1 MSKLTKSMWLRR
13 VGPISLAG
21 ALVLPLGLTGA
32 EKTAELSVAAQAEAV
47 YNSNHAAM
55 KSLLDDVELTRRNAV
70 VAASDG
76 KYEEALSGLNGALK
90 KIEKLNGDFAVSKR
104 SEIRNNIKRIK
115 RVYSSEIMKKANKFA
130 ADKKYDKALDEAQ
143 KAHILTPEREYI
155 TNFILECQKHL
166 QAKKF
171 TNQVTLESVSPD
183 YASRQKNIDMNLRE
197 AQLLIRNNKLENAI
211 IKLERVLLVD
221 PYNLEAVNML
231 SLVYKRLYNM
241 GVDRSRESELITQAR
256 NSWEWAEPLSRIAVQ
271 DMGTGRQADIRKK
284 SNTDLYNKLEAIEV
298 EKVPHGTSTVG
309 AVIRYM
315 NDIVKNTGVVVL
327 SKFTDQSENNRPVSL
342 DLGRSTMLD
351 IIRYF
356 SMASGLSYSFNGNQV
371 IFGNVDNLSTESFP
385 VRSDIIAEI
394 IDSKT
399 SRTTS
404 SGMKSM
410 EGGGGGDGAPD
421 EGGTETVA
429 DDTAAP
435 AVTAEGSKTLLTA
448 AALKNYFEK
457 RWVTFGPG
465 SNIIY
470 NPATER
476 LLVRNTTEN
485 LRRMGALLRQLDAL
499 DKPLILVEIKMIELN
514 DTNLNEL
521 GFEWT
526 FSAGRS
532 KGNGWSLGTNDP
544 TRHGTGDPENGGQMF
559 RVLND
564 LKIFPNFGEKIFGD
578 DMNVDLSLSIN
589 AVAQNR
595 QAEVLASPRILSEN
609 APARPAEIKMI
620 EKTYFITEW
629 EQPDMESDGF
639 NIKLEGDQPDWDDGN
654 DLGVTFSVKPEALT
668 DNYTIKLNDIKPIFL
683 THTKD
688 HDNPMTYG
696 VFTEGNGQPRT
707 WLARREFNLK
717 MPELARREITTNITL
732 YDGETVLIGGMVD
745 NETSTRDD
753 KWPFL
758 GEIPFIGNFFRDQQN
773 NISNRTMLMFITAR
787 LMTPKG
793 TPWNPGSTKNRG
805 LVDFTR

>member
-1 MSKLTKSMWLRR
+1 MSKTTRSIWLRQ
-13 VGPISLAG
+13 VGPLGLAG
-21 ALVLPLGLTGA
+21 ALVLPLGLNGA
-32 EKTAELSVAAQAEAV
+32 EKSAATDIAEQAQAF
-47 YNSNHAAM
+47 YQSNHAARQ
-55 KSLLDDVELTRRNAV
+55 SVLDAVEAERRNAV
-70 VAASDG
+70 IAASDG
-76 KYEEALSGLNGALK
+76 EYAKALNGLNEALK
-90 KIEKLNGDFAVSKR
+90 KIEKLSGDLAVNKR
-104 SEIRNNIKRIK
+104 AEIQNNIKRIK
-115 RVYSSEIMKKANKFA
+115 RVYSSDMMKEANKLA
-130 ADKKYDKALDEAQ
+130 ESKKYSEALDKAQ
-143 KAHILTPEREYI
+143 KAHDLTPDREYI

-166 QAKKF
+166 QAGKF
-171 TNQVTLESVSPD
+171 NKQVSLETVSPD
-183 YASRQKNIDMNLRE
+183 YAARQKNIDMNLRE

-211 IKLERVLLVD
+211 IKLERVLLID

-241 GVDRSRESELITQAR
+241 GVDRSKESILITDAR
-256 NSWEWAEPLSRIAVQ
+256 NAWEWAEPLSRIAVQ
-271 DMGTGRQADIRKK
+271 DLGTGRQASIRK
-284 SNTDLYNKLEAIEV
+284 NAHTDLYNKLEAIEV

-315 NDIVKNTGVVVL
+315 NDVVKNAGVVVI
-327 SKFTDQSENNRPVSL
+327 SKFSDPNENNRPVSL
-342 DLGRSTMLD
+342 DLGRSSMLD
-351 IIRYF
+351 IVRYF

-371 IFGNVDNLSTESFP
+371 IFGNVDNLSTEDFP

-399 SRTTS
+399 TRTTS

-410 EGGGGGDGAPD
+410 ESSSGDGAPED
-421 EGGTETVA
+421 EGGDVSSESS
-429 DDTAAP
+429 AP
-435 AVTAEGSKTLLTA
+435 AVTAEGNKTLLTS
-448 AALKNYFEK
+448 AALKEYFEK
-457 RWVTFGPG
+457 RWITFGPG

-499 DKPLILVEIKMIELN
+499 DKPLIMVEIKMIELN

-526 FSAGRS
+526 FSAGRT
-532 KGNGWSLGTNDP
+532 KGNVWSLGTKDP
-544 TRHGTGDPENGGQMF
+544 TRHGTGDPEEGGQMF

-564 LKIFPNFGEKIFGD
+564 LKIFPNFGEKIFGS
-578 DMNVDLSLSIN
+578 DMKVDLSLSIN

-609 APARPAEIKMI
+609 APARPAEIKMT

-639 NIKLEGDQPDWDDGN
+639 NIKLEGDAPDWGDALDI
-654 DLGVTFSVKPEALT
+654 GVTFSVKPEVLT
-668 DNYTIKLNDIKPIFL
+668 DNYTIKLNDIKPVFL
-683 THTKD
+683 SHTRD
-688 HDNPMTYG
+688 HDNPMVYG
-696 VFTEGNGQPRT
+696 VYTEGNGQPRT

-717 MPELARREITTNITL
+717 MPEIARREILTNITL

-745 NETSTRDD
+745 NETSARDD
-753 KWPFL
+753 KWPLL

-773 NISNRTMLMFITAR
+773 NIANRTMLMFITAR

-793 TPWNPGSTKNRG
+793 TPWNPGSTKNRA
-805 LVDFTR
+805 LVDFNR

>member
-1 MSKLTKSMWLRR
+1 MSKVTRSIWLRQ
-13 VGPISLAG
+13 VGPLGLAG
-21 ALVLPLGLTGA
+21 ALVLPLGLNGA
-32 EKTAELSVAAQAEAV
+32 EKSAPTDIAEQARAV
-47 YNSNHAAM
+47 YQSNHAA
-55 KSLLDDVELTRRNAV
+55 KQSVLDAVELERRDAV
-70 VAASDG
+70 IAASDG
-76 KYEEALSGLNGALK
+76 EYDKALNGLNEALK
-90 KIEKLNGDFAVSKR
+90 KIEKLSGDLAVNKR
-104 SEIRNNIKRIK
+104 AEIQNNIKRIK
-115 RVYSSEIMKKANKFA
+115 RVYSSDVMKAANKLA
-130 ADKKYDKALDEAQ
+130 GEKKYSEALDKAQ
-143 KAHILTPEREYI
+143 KAHDLTPEREYI

-166 QAKKF
+166 QAGKF
-171 TNQVTLESVSPD
+171 TDQVSLETVSPD
-183 YASRQKNIDMNLRE
+183 YATRQKNIDMNLRE
-197 AQLLIRNNKLENAI
+197 AKLLVRSNKLENAI
-211 IKLERVLLVD
+211 IKLERVLLID

-241 GVDRSRESELITQAR
+241 GVDRSKESVLITDAR
-256 NSWEWAEPLSRIAVQ
+256 NAWEWAEPLSRIAVQ
-271 DMGTGRQADIRKK
+271 DMGTGRQATVRKNA
-284 SNTDLYNKLEAIEV
+284 NTDLYNKLEAIEV

-315 NDIVKNTGVVVL
+315 NDVVKNAGVVVI
-327 SKFTDQSENNRPVSL
+327 SKFNDPNENNRPVSL
-342 DLGRSTMLD
+342 DLGRSSMLD

-371 IFGNVDNLSTESFP
+371 IFGNVDNLSTEDFP
-385 VRSDIIAEI
+385 VRGDIIAEI

-410 EGGGGGDGAPD
+410 ESTGGGDGAPED
-421 EGGTETVA
+421 EEGE
-429 DDTAAP
+429 AP
-435 AVTAEGSKTLLTA
+435 AEGAAVTADGKKALLTS
-448 AALKNYFEK
+448 AALKEYFEK
-457 RWVTFGPG
+457 RWITFGPG

-476 LLVRNTTEN
+476 LLVRNSAEN

-499 DKPLILVEIKMIELN
+499 DKPLIMVEIKMIELS

-526 FSAGRS
+526 FSAGRT
-532 KGNGWSLGTNDP
+532 KGNTWSLGTKDP
-544 TRHGTGDPENGGQMF
+544 TRHGTGDPEEGGQMF

-564 LKIFPNFGEKIFGD
+564 LKIFPNFGEKIFGS
-578 DMNVDLSLSIN
+578 DMKVDLSLSIN

-609 APARPAEIKMI
+609 APARPAEIKMV
-620 EKTYFITEW
+620 EKTYFITDW

-639 NIKLEGDQPDWDDGN
+639 NIKLEGDQPEWDDGN

-668 DNYTIKLNDIKPIFL
+668 DNYTIKLNDIKPVFL
-683 THTKD
+683 VHKGD
-688 HDNPMTYG
+688 HDNLMVYG
-696 VFTEGNGQPRT
+696 VYSEGNGQAKT

-717 MPELARREITTNITL
+717 MPEFARSEIITNITL

-753 KWPFL
+753 KWPIL
-758 GEIPFIGNFFRDQQN
+758 GEIPFLGNFFRDQQN

-793 TPWNPGSTKNRG
+793 TPWNPGSTKNRA
-805 LVDFTR
+805 LVDFNR